1 MQLARLL
8 GNGASFPCRAG
19 HVGPRACGSRDYGSL
34 KGLSGSAN
42 SYLIGFARDLIDQK
56 TDIGLA
62 QGWVLTPESLPQ
74 EVSESS
80 DYIRRDP
87 TLARS

>member
-1 MQLARLL
+1 
-8 GNGASFPCRAG
+8 
-19 HVGPRACGSRDYGSL
+19 
-34 KGLSGSAN
+34 
-42 SYLIGFARDLIDQK
+42 LIGFDRDLIDQK

-62 QGWVLTPESLPQ
+62 QGWVLTPESFPQ